1 MTQEPVDF
9 NQLLGNGVKLNGF
22 MELTKKL
29 IGKGEFTMAS
39 IYSLIDE
46 YLPKENADKIKEY
59 TRRCDEELTVTFMT
73 SSVFEILEQIFI
85 IDFRIY
91 WEKMESYFI
100 IVHLLSH
107 RSISRHWLTF
117 TTLVIGVFS
126 MFFMYLLL
134 KYIIFL

>member
-1 MTQEPVDF
+1 MTQEPADF

-59 TRRCDEELTVTFMT
+59 TRKCDEELTVTSHGISYCT
-73 SSVFEILEQIFI
+73 TDIYISIF
-85 IDFRIY
+85 DFRIY
-91 WEKMESYFI
+91 SEMMEFCFI
-100 IVHLLSH
+100 IAHLYLPH
-107 RSISRHWLTF
+107 SISHL
-117 TTLVIGVFS
+117 
-126 MFFMYLLL
+126 
-134 KYIIFL
+134 